1 MLRSSA
7 WLDLSTGPVVISTP
21 DTHGRL
27 YTLSVLDM
35 WTDIFAVLGKRTTGT
50 ARGNHAIVP
59 PGWTGALPRGMHRID
74 APTAQVQA
82 RLYVQTGGSSE
93 YPGVHAVQDGFIL
106 TRWPNGTS
114 RPSRC
119 GCAPTRTSTRSR
131 RRSGKWKA

>member
-74 APTAQVQA
+74 APP
-82 RLYVQTGGSSE
+82 R
-93 YPGVHAVQDGFIL
+93 
-106 TRWPNGTS
+106 RS
-114 RPSRC
+114 RP
-119 GCAPTRTSTRSR
+119 GCTCRPEARPSTQACTPCRTVSS
-131 RRSGKWKA
+131 